1 MTRVSL
7 IGDVHGDVARLT
19 AMLDIVEAETDRMV
33 VLLGDYVN
41 WGPDP
46 AGVLELLSRR
56 QVPLGDRLVLLEGN
70 HDRAFREFLDGGDI
84 ALLLAMGGAAT
95 VRSYIGAAR
104 GELSGRLRASVP
116 QSHIRVLKSLQ
127 PMWCTDDL
135 LALHQWPEDHIEI
148 GSRYAVLGH
157 YPQLDHRPRIEE
169 HAAYL
174 DTGCGS
180 DPDGVLTC
188 LRFPEGDWHSL

>member
-56 QVPLGDRLVLLEGN
+56 QVRLGDRLVLLEGN

-116 QSHIRVLKSLQ
+116 QSHIKVLKSLQ

-148 GSRYAVLGH
+148 GRGRCPRPLPAARSPTAHRGTRCLPGH
-157 YPQLDHRPRIEE
+157 RMRLRPGWRPDLPQIPR
-169 HAAYL
+169 
-174 DTGCGS
+174 
-180 DPDGVLTC
+180 
-188 LRFPEGDWHSL
+188 R

>member
-56 QVPLGDRLVLLEGN
+56 QVRLGDRLVLLEGN

-104 GELSGRLRASVP
+104 GELSGRPPRPCSAEPHQVSSCSSRCGAPTISSLFTNGRITISRSARGTLSSAITRSSITDRASRNTLP
-116 QSHIRVLKSLQ
+116 TWTQ
-127 PMWCTDDL
+127 D
-135 LALHQWPEDHIEI
+135 
-148 GSRYAVLGH
+148 
-157 YPQLDHRPRIEE
+157 
-169 HAAYL
+169 AAP
-174 DTGCGS
+174 TRMVS
-180 DPDGVLTC
+180 DPPQIP
-188 LRFPEGDWHSL
+188 RR